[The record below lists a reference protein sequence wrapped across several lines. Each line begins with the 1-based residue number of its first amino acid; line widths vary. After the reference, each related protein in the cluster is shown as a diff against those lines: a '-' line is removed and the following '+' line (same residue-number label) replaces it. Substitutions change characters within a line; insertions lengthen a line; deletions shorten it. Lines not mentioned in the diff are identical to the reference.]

1 MRVFGLLAVAAAA
14 LAAVQMVSPSVRA
27 QVNVAVDTAP
37 AEKDGPAEDEGTM
50 IQIGPD
56 GGVNVDVDVDGDR
69 AGRLRERLLERRAAR
84 QGAVDFAPQAVSRYW
99 IGVGGESV
107 PAAIRAQ
114 VDIADNEGLLL
125 VAVDAEGPAGKA
137 GVQRFDI
144 LLKANGE
151 PINSVPPLSD
161 IVGKQGEAKAP
172 ITLEL
177 LRRGKPVVVEVTPV
191 ERPADAVVAVP
202 EGFNRRGIFGPD
214 GPFGPNGAFVGGEG
228 FGGGLFGEMMQGM
241 PMAAGVSVSVA
252 RQDDGP
258 AQVTVTQGD
267 KTWTFNEGDKE
278 AIAKLP
284 GDVRPLV
291 ERMLSQQGGTFQPGF
306 EGFGMDVPGFQ
317 MQLQGDAATRMRA
330 MEERMRTLQSRLGA
344 APPTRAVPEIAPQE
358 NLDEAPAFAPEE
370 PQEIKPEATGPT
382 ELNIPANPVE

>member
-14 LAAVQMVSPSVRA
+14 LAAVQYVSPSVLA
-27 QVNVAVDTAP
+27 QVNVAVDTAQ
-37 AEKDGPAEDEGTM
+37 AVKEGPAEDEGTL

-69 AGRLRERLLERRAAR
+69 AARLRERLLQRRAAR
-84 QGAVDFAPQAVSRYW
+84 QGGVDFAPQAVSRYW

-107 PAAIRAQ
+107 PEAIRAQ

-125 VAVDAEGPAGKA
+125 GAVDPEGPAGKA

-151 PINSVPPLSD
+151 PISSIAPLSD
-161 IVGKQGEAKAP
+161 LVSKQGEANAS
-172 ITLEL
+172 ITMEL
-177 LRRGKPVVVEVTPV
+177 LRRGKPVVVEVTPE
-191 ERPADAVVAVP
+191 ERPAGPVAAVP
-202 EGFNRRGIFGPD
+202 NRGERLGLFGAD
-214 GPFGPNGAFVGGEG
+214 GPFGPNGAFAGGEG
-228 FGGGLFGEMMQGM
+228 FGGGQFGEMMQGM

-267 KTWTFNEGDKE
+267 KTWTFDEGDKE
-278 AIAKLP
+278 AIAELP
-284 GDVRPLV
+284 GDVRPMV
-291 ERMLSQQGGTFQPGF
+291 EQMLSEQGGVFQPGF

-317 MQLQGDAATRMRA
+317 MQLQGEAATRMRA
-330 MEERMRTLQSRLGA
+330 MEQRMRALQSRLGA
-344 APPTRAVPEIAPQE
+344 VPPKSGVPDIAPQE
-358 NLDEAPAFAPEE
+358 NLDEAPAFAPE
-370 PQEIKPEATGPT
+370 QSEADVEGPT
-382 ELNIPANPVE
+382 ELVVPPPASE